1 MDDLTWIVN
10 LIVLNH
16 SKANCDNDDN
26 KRCPS
31 ASARE
36 YWNTGGG
43 GGGYSS
49 TIITRSGRQLFQL
62 FQLFQREQLSKVAD
76 QSVSNIDGKLV
87 FVLEGIFN
95 VLSLVDILKIYMFKD
110 TTYLCKD
117 QK

>member
-43 GGGYSS
+43 GGD
-49 TIITRSGRQLFQL
+49 IPRQL
-62 FQLFQREQLSKVAD
+62 SPGAAANY
-76 QSVSNIDGKLV
+76 SNYSNYSNGNNYLK
-87 FVLEGIFN
+87 
-95 VLSLVDILKIYMFKD
+95 SLIRAYQILMEN
-110 TTYLCKD
+110 
-117 QK
+117 